1 MNKRKI
7 GIALGGGAV
16 RGLAHIG
23 ILKVLEMNQIPVS
36 FIAGTSMGAIVGG
49 LYAAGI
55 SSFELEEIALNLRKG
70 RTWELFLPSLSH
82 SGFISGEHITKYL
95 KTLISDIDISELNI
109 PFRVVATDFLTGTK
123 YIFEKGSLLD
133 AIKASSS
140 VPVVFTPAVIG
151 DRILIDGGLSVPL
164 PTSVVRDM
172 GADVVLSVNVVP
184 SPEYRKNV
192 KKVKPQNPVF
202 KKIFGKINNWKSL
215 PNEKWGEHFIN
226 IDYNRK
232 NKILPNI
239 LNISMQTRNII
250 EYNLIQM
257 DLLTN
262 KPDFLLEPNHNM
274 TVGWFE
280 FNRAEEIIKNGER
293 AAESVVEVLKKY
305 LQES

>member
-1 MNKRKI
+1 MKRKI

-23 ILKVLEMNQIPVS
+23 ILKVLEKNQIPVS
-36 FIAGTSMGAIVGG
+36 FIAGTSIGAIIGG
-49 LYAAGI
+49 LYAAGV
-55 SSFELEEIALNLRKG
+55 SSFELEKIALNLGKG
-70 RTWELFLPSLSH
+70 RAWELFLPSLSH
-82 SGFISGEHITKYL
+82 SGFISGGHITKYL
-95 KTLISDIDISELNI
+95 KTLISDSDITTLNI
-109 PFRVVATDFLTGTK
+109 PFSAVATDFFTGIK
-123 YIFEKGSLLD
+123 YVFEKGSLLD

-172 GADVVLSVNVVP
+172 GAEIVLSVNVVP
-184 SPEYRKNV
+184 PPEYKKNV
-192 KKVKPQNPVF
+192 KKVKLQNQVF
-202 KKIFGKINNWKSL
+202 KKMFGKINNWKLL
-215 PNEKWGEHFIN
+215 PNKKWGKHFIH

-232 NKILPNI
+232 NKILPNL

-262 KPDFLLEPNHNM
+262 KPDLLLEPNHNM

-280 FNRAEEIIKNGER
+280 FNRAEEIIKNGEK
-293 AAESVVEVLKKY
+293 AAQSVVEVLRKY
-305 LQES
+305 LQE